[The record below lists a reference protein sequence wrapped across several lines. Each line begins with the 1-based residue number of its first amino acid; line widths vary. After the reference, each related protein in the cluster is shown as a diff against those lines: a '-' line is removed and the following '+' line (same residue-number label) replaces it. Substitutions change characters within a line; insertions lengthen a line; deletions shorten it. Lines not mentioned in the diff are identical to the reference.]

1 MKNTLITNTKAVKYP
16 LRFNLEMKQLEH
28 MNKASTG
35 GIFLSLALLCLTVAI
50 IIPINAYAVET
61 IDAKSFS
68 FEETTIIEFTNSG
81 KEDVNSFRI
90 WLGSD
95 INFKS
100 FKTESG
106 WIGEKTPQG
115 VIMFTSSE
123 SVKPGE
129 SIKIG
134 IKTDK
139 TNPGINWKALDKN
152 EKLIETGTTNPRELP
167 KPITNEKLTEENSG
181 DGILSDSAFRIIPDK
196 PSAGSTIRVT
206 GDNFGALQR
215 FDFYINTDKIGTF
228 ETNGDGSFIST
239 VTIPKDQNAERVD
252 FSVKDKAGNE
262 KKISLRIGEAETRI
276 PTTENIKLTIKGVP
290 EILHRGDFLEVSGT
304 AQPNG
309 GITASIKDADG
320 KIINTRTA
328 KVDSKGDWKIE
339 EPIIVPVDA
348 PFGRYSA
355 VISDGKDEISTSW
368 ILESSKVI
376 ILTPTALKFN
386 PGETIKFNGTALPNK
401 VLEIILEDPL
411 GDEKFSDI
419 IQVDESGIVEFE
431 YPTIANVD
439 KEGTWTLIATQ
450 EGKKEFIFAGLGEI
464 PSIPINMEFD
474 KLNYKPIETAVIS
487 LTGKPSDKL
496 SMLIVDPSDK
506 PKIFSDG
513 NSIIPITLQQD
524 GRKTYSLDLNGYSSG
539 VYTAVVNK
547 GSAKSSE
554 IFTVGLQ
561 TGSGEIKISSTKLE
575 YRPGESILIL
585 GEANPNALLTVT
597 LIDPDENVW
606 KTKETFSDKNGKIAD
621 GDLRIPSKAKPGI
634 WTINAKSGSNFDE
647 IEIDVITSIEE
658 GLVVTVNQGIEIP
671 GFGKSIS
678 IKVINAIQTVQIEI
692 IASNGD
698 VIETLSFPSSSKGE
712 IKQPWFIPKDTAPGT
727 YTVKVKDAQNTAE
740 TTFDIK

>member
-16 LRFNLEMKQLEH
+16 LRFNLDMKQLEH
-28 MNKASTG
+28 MNKSHTREV
-35 GIFLSLALLCLTVAI
+35 FLYLVLLCLTVAI
-50 IIPINAYAVET
+50 IIPINAYAAET

-115 VIMFTSSE
+115 VIIFTSSE
-123 SVKPGE
+123 SIKPDE

-139 TNPGINWKALDKN
+139 TNPAINWKALDINQKQ
-152 EKLIETGTTNPRELP
+152 IETGTTSPKELP
-167 KPITNEKLTEENSG
+167 KPIINEKLTEENSS
-181 DGILSDSAFRIIPDK
+181 DGILSDSEFRIIPDK
-196 PSAGSTIRVT
+196 PNAGSTIRIT
-206 GDNFGALQR
+206 GDNFGALQQ

-228 ETNGDGSFIST
+228 ETNEDGSFIST

-262 KKISLRIGEAETRI
+262 KKISLRIGEAETRV
-276 PTTENIKLTIKGVP
+276 PSTENIKLTIKGVP
-290 EILHRGDFLEVSGT
+290 EIMHRGDFLEVSGT

-309 GITASIKDADG
+309 GITASIKDTNG

-328 KVDSKGDWKIE
+328 KVDSKGDWKLE
-339 EPIIVPVDA
+339 EPIIVSVDA

-368 ILESSKVI
+368 VIESSKVI
-376 ILTPTALKFN
+376 ILTPTALKFS

-431 YPTIANVD
+431 YPTKANVD

-450 EGKKEFIFAGLGEI
+450 EGEKEFIFAGLGEI

-474 KLNYKPIETAVIS
+474 KLNYKPIETAIIS
-487 LTGKPSDKL
+487 LTGKPSEKL
-496 SMLIVDPSDK
+496 SILIVDPSDK

-513 NSIIPITLQQD
+513 NSVIPITLQPD

-539 VYTAVVNK
+539 IYTAVVNK
-547 GSAKSSE
+547 GSSKSSE

-585 GEANPNALLTVT
+585 GDANPNTLLTVT
-597 LIDPDENVW
+597 LIGPDGTVW

-647 IEIDVITSIEE
+647 IKIEVITSIEE

-671 GFGKSIS
+671 GYGKSID
-678 IKVINAIQTVQIEI
+678 IKVINAIQAVQIEI
-692 IASNGD
+692 IASNGE
-698 VIETLSFPSSSKGE
+698 IIKELSFPATSKGE
-712 IKQPWFIPKDTAPGT
+712 VKLPWIIPKDTSPGT
-727 YTVKVKDAQNTAE
+727 YTIKVKDAQNTAE
-740 TTFDIK
+740 TTFDIE